1 MRANVFAKGQACAF
15 LAVTHRFEFLI
26 ESPEP
31 SFVVGAESCELLG
44 HKVVQL
50 FLNRL
55 KLLMKAVS
63 LLALHS
69 AATFALPPARDVVG
83 AGIGHTLPT
92 AGMFGPDHA
101 KGGGRS
107 AIYAIR
113 GLYISQFLH
122 F

>member
-69 AATFALPPARDVVG
+69 AATFALPPASRLFSRGVG
-83 AGIGHTLPT
+83 
-92 AGMFGPDHA
+92 
-101 KGGGRS
+101 
-107 AIYAIR
+107 
-113 GLYISQFLH
+113 
-122 F
+122 